1 MRRIALTLFF
11 ALGFLS
17 FVGCDV
23 YRQIPV
29 QYNSPTVVS
38 KEPSISVSA
47 LQWNYSRIRMNF
59 VLPDDVLISPG
70 EMEINGQPQGAE
82 WKYYPHYV
90 KMIRKKHQMTEPF
103 TTSSEA
109 IGRERIHNI
118 LTLEFSY
125 PSHPKRP
132 ETIQIDLS
140 RQITF
145 NGKPVFPEP
154 IILSL

>member
-1 MRRIALTLFF
+1 
-11 ALGFLS
+11 
-17 FVGCDV
+17 
-23 YRQIPV
+23 
-29 QYNSPTVVS
+29 
-38 KEPSISVSA
+38 
-47 LQWNYSRIRMNF
+47 MNF

-70 EMEINGQPQGAE
+70 EMEINGKPQGAE
-82 WKYYPHYV
+82 WKYYPQYV